1 MQIQVL
7 KSKLHR
13 ATVTDGSLNY
23 QGSLSI
29 DEELMELAGIVPFE
43 KLLVGNITNGHRF
56 ETYAITAPRGSRS
69 ICLNG
74 AVARLGTIGDLLVI
88 MTFCSLPVEAAKTWR
103 PTAIVLT
110 AGNEPSIEKTPNT
123 PE

>member
-23 QGSLSI
+23 QGSLGI
-29 DEELMELAGIVPFE
+29 DEELMELAGILPYE

-56 ETYAITAPRGSRS
+56 ETYAITAPRGSRA

-74 AVARLGTIGDLLVI
+74 AVARLGTVGDLLVI
-88 MTFCSLPVEAAKTWR
+88 MTFCSLPVEVAKTWR
-103 PTAIVLT
+103 PTAILLD
-110 AGNEPSIEKTPNT
+110 AGNHPRVERSPNT